1 VQVGSPAEAA
11 DRFGKSFQGLG
22 TTLDSHSLQIP
33 LGLDN
38 PIQVAY
44 HPEIKVFAVGCLREE
59 PPNAGGT
66 ITSSFKLIDA
76 LNYEREWIRFI
87 SKLIQ

>member
-1 VQVGSPAEAA
+1 MDSP
-11 DRFGKSFQGLG
+11 SV
-22 TTLDSHSLQIP
+22 QIP

-44 HPEIKVFAVGCLREE
+44 YPEIKVFGVCCLREE
-59 PPNAGGT
+59 PPNTVGIGS

-76 LNYEREWIRFI
+76 LTYERE
-87 SKLIQ
+87 

>member
-1 VQVGSPAEAA
+1 MNSV
-11 DRFGKSFQGLG
+11 
-22 TTLDSHSLQIP
+22 SLQIP

-44 HPEIKVFAVGCLREE
+44 HPEIKAFGVGCLREE
-59 PPNAGGT
+59 PPDTVGAIS

-76 LNYEREWIRFI
+76 LTYEGE
-87 SKLIQ
+87 